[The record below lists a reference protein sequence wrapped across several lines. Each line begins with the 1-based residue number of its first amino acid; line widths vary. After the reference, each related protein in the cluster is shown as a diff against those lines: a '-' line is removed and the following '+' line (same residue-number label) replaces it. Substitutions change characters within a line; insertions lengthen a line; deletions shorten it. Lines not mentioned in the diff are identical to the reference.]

1 MPPTS
6 NQESDLE
13 NQESRRLGFHVS
25 IAGGLPKAIGR
36 ALERECTAFQIFCGN
51 PRGWAMGGRSEVEI
65 ESFRQA
71 RTRAGLGPLFVHA
84 CYLINP
90 CAPDRTVFAN
100 SIRRMAQELKSSS
113 EIGAEFYVIHPGSQ
127 KHKSPDWGVRRAAEA
142 VARAAERAGRCPVI
156 LLENTASPYGP
167 GGRFET
173 LGAVIGKLRE
183 AAPGLRMGV
192 AIDSCHAFGAGYD
205 MREPAEVERLVS
217 EAHAAVGLS
226 SLHLIHA
233 NDSRDAP
240 GSGRDRHYHIG
251 KGTIGNSGMRNLLCH
266 PPLSHLPLILETP
279 WESFETDLENM
290 RAVRHLLRRDR

>member
-1 MPPTS
+1 MRPILLVLMVLVALPTAARGQS
-6 NQESDLE
+6 
-13 NQESRRLGFHVS
+13 
-25 IAGGLPKAIGR
+25 R
-36 ALERECTAFQIFCGN
+36 ALQRIETLISTGQVDSAREELADWWEEGF
-51 PRGWAMGGRSEVEI
+51 PSAS
-65 ESFRQA
+65 RQD
-71 RTRAGLGPLFVHA
+71 
-84 CYLINP
+84 IQ
-90 CAPDRTVFAN
+90 
-100 SIRRMAQELKSSS
+100 RMAQELKSSS